1 MSVHHRR
8 LVVTTAVL
16 TACSTAP
23 RVGRDVA
30 PGETSAVRTAR
41 DSALV
46 AGIDA
51 FTRARES
58 MDSLSGVVVLAYG
71 DTPLYAR
78 TIGLADRESGAPN
91 RLDTKFGLASVDKF
105 FTRIAIR
112 QLQQAGKLSMN
123 DRVGKHLP
131 EYPNPQVRDG
141 VTIRQLYTMRS
152 GLGDFS
158 RDERDMIARRLTLR
172 SIDDYLALFATDS
185 LQFLPGT
192 KQLYSNAGYVV
203 LGKIIERVSGESYY
217 DYVQRHVFDPAGM
230 RNTGYYT
237 TDRTVPNMAVPYTT
251 SAAAAGGVAPTA
263 SPLPQRRPA
272 TSLLFYRGSSAG
284 GGYSS
289 AEDLLRLS
297 RALRTHAL
305 LSPAYTDSLFE
316 LRGPAPFGPDGW
328 AGGWSGGS
336 WGTNTEFFV
345 HSTGHTMVVLSNY
358 DPPSST
364 VYRTKLW
371 KEWLPAWVSDSAPR
385 P

>member
-1 MSVHHRR
+1 MSPHSRC
-8 LVVTTAVL
+8 LVLTTTAL
-16 TACSTAP
+16 AACSTAS
-23 RVGRDVA
+23 RAGQDAA
-30 PGETSAVRTAR
+30 PGDASAVRTAR

-46 AGIDA
+46 ASIDA

-58 MDSLSGVVVLAYG
+58 MDSLSGIVVLAYG
-71 DTPLYAR
+71 DAPLYAR
-78 TIGLADRESGAPN
+78 TIGQADRESGAPN
-91 RLDTKFGLASVDKF
+91 RMDTKFGLASVDKF

-141 VTIRQLYTMRS
+141 VTIKQLYNMSS

-158 RDERDMIARRLTLR
+158 RNERDMIARRLTLR

-185 LQFLPGT
+185 LEFPPGT
-192 KQLYSNAGYVV
+192 KRLYSNAGYVV
-203 LGKIIERVSGESYY
+203 LGKIIERASGESYY

-237 TDRTVPNMAVPYTT
+237 TDRAVRNMAVPYTT
-251 SAAAAGGVAPTA
+251 SPAAAGEVAPPA
-263 SPLPQRRPA
+263 SPPSQRRSA

-297 RALRTHAL
+297 RALRTHTL

-316 LRGPAPFGPDGW
+316 LRRPAPFGPEGW

-336 WGTNTEFFV
+336 WGTNTEFYV
-345 HSTGHTMVVLSNY
+345 HSTGHTLVVLSNY

-371 KEWLPAWVSDSAPR
+371 KEWLAAWVSDSAPR